1 MLRTILA
8 CFAIVLAGPLAG
20 AQECMN
26 LGHEQR
32 QALIAKA
39 PTCDKAVE
47 QFSDCAYG
55 ASGDVSL
62 ADIVTEKCEAEFL
75 PKIVRTPRWR
85 AYQRNIKRCDDK
97 YEKMDGT
104 MYIAMAAG
112 CRIEVAQSYA
122 HKFGIA
128 KPGNPTLR
136 VPKLSKPK
144 PSRRKPH

>member
-1 MLRTILA
+1 MPVRMILA
-8 CFAIVLAGPLAG
+8 FSTMVLMASGVA

-39 PTCDKAVE
+39 PTCDKAHE

-75 PKIVRTPRWR
+75 PSIVRTPRWR
-85 AYQRNIKRCDDK
+85 AYQRSIKRCDDK

-112 CRIEVAQSYA
+112 CRIDVAQSFA

-128 KPGNPTLR
+128 KSGN
-136 VPKLSKPK
+136 PKLSK
-144 PSRRKPH
+144 RKR

>member
-1 MLRTILA
+1 MPVRMILA
-8 CFAIVLAGPLAG
+8 FSTMVLMASGVA

-39 PTCDKAVE
+39 PTCDKAHE

-75 PKIVRTPRWR
+75 PSIVRTPRWR
-85 AYQRNIKRCDDK
+85 AYQRSIKRCDDK

-104 MYIAMAAG
+104 MYVAMAAG
-112 CRIEVAQSYA
+112 CRIDVAQGYA
-122 HKFGIA
+122 HRF
-128 KPGNPTLR
+128 
-136 VPKLSKPK
+136 SKPK
-144 PSRRKPH
+144 PEKPKRR

>member
-8 CFAIVLAGPLAG
+8 CFAMVLTVSVVG
-20 AQECMN
+20 AQECQN
-26 LGHEQR
+26 LGHAER
-32 QALIAKA
+32 EALVRKA
-39 PTCDKAVE
+39 PTCNKAVE

-85 AYQRNIKRCDDK
+85 AYQRSIKRCDDK

-122 HKFGIA
+122 HRFNKAPAG
-128 KPGNPTLR
+128 
-136 VPKLSKPK
+136 KPK
-144 PSRRKPH
+144 PVKRKR

>member
-8 CFAIVLAGPLAG
+8 CFAMVLMASAVV
-20 AQECMN
+20 AQECQN
-26 LGHEQR
+26 LGHRER
-32 QALIAKA
+32 EALVRNA

-85 AYQRNIKRCDDK
+85 AYQRSIKRCDDK

-122 HKFGIA
+122 HRFSKAPAG
-128 KPGNPTLR
+128 K
-136 VPKLSKPK
+136 PKLSK
-144 PSRRKPH
+144 RKR